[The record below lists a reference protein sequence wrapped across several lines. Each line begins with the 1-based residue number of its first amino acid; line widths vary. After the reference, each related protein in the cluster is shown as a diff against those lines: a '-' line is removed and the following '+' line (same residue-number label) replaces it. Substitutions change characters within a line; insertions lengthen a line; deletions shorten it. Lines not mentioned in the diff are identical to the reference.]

1 MGLLDQLA
9 GQVLGSLGSQLGAQD
24 GAEGL
29 GGVQGALLQ
38 AVMGLI
44 QNSEGGLGGLLAKL
58 SQGGLGQEAAS
69 WVGTGA
75 NLPVSGDQLGAALG
89 GDALDA
95 LQQLGLSREG
105 LAELLPQVVD
115 QLTPEGQLP
124 ASNAVFDQGL
134 AALGGLLGS
143 RA

>member
-9 GQVLGSLGSQLGAQD
+9 GQVLGSLGSQLGTQD

-29 GGVQGALLQ
+29 GGVQGVLLQ

-58 SQGGLGQEAAS
+58 SQGGLGQQAAS

>member
-9 GQVLGSLGSQLGAQD
+9 GQVLGSLGSQSGAQD

-44 QNSEGGLGGLLAKL
+44 QNSEGGLGGLLARL
-58 SQGGLGQEAAS
+58 SQGGLGQQVAS

-75 NLPVSGDQLGAALG
+75 NLPVSADQLGAALG
-89 GDALDA
+89 GDTLDA

>member
-9 GQVLGSLGSQLGAQD
+9 GQVLGSLGGQLGNQD
-24 GAEGL
+24 GAEGQ
-29 GGVQGALLQ
+29 GGAQGALLQ
-38 AVMGLI
+38 VVMGLI
-44 QNSEGGLGGLLAKL
+44 QNSEGGLGGLLSKL
-58 SQGGLGQEAAS
+58 SQGGLGQEVAS
-69 WVGTGA
+69 WVSTGA
-75 NLPVSGDQLGAALG
+75 NLPVNADQLGAALG
-89 GDALDA
+89 GGTLDT

-115 QLTPEGQLP
+115 QLTPEGQVP
-124 ASNAVFDQGL
+124 ASNALFDQGL